1 MNDEGA
7 NQGLRKM
14 STQINEKPEVI
25 PDENGERSSSSSR
38 SPKSNDKLKPNK
50 KLTMKVSVSRL

>member
-1 MNDEGA
+1 
-7 NQGLRKM
+7 M

-25 PDENGERSSSSSR
+25 PDENEERSSSSSR
-38 SPKSNDKLKPNK
+38 SPKSNDKLEPKK